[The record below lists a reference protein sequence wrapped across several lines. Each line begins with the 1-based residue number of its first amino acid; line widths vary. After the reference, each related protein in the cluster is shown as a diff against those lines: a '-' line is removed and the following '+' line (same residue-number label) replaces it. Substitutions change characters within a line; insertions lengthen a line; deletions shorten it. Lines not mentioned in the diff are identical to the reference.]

1 MTYEYF
7 LIRLEQK
14 IQEKLKE
21 GEAVKSVQVLKNNGV
36 ELDGFSYYVE
46 GHRERPTVYV
56 NHYYQEDLSEE
67 ELGEIADAV
76 LKIQRECGL
85 LPQQGIEQMMDFR
98 IMRKRICCRLISREK
113 NEALLEEVPW
123 LPWLDLAIVFYLQ
136 IPEQVVEH
144 ATALVYT
151 SHMDY
156 WGVTLE
162 EIYHAAAENMAEVQV
177 FLEPMEA
184 FLGDMGF
191 EPLSSG
197 MHILSNSRKMF
208 GAGVIIAPKVQR
220 MCLEQLGESFYIL
233 PSSIHELILLPES
246 LATTRAELDQ
256 LIREVNEACV
266 SREEYLR
273 DHEYYYSAE
282 KKTVE

>member
-56 NHYYQEDLSEE
+56 NHYYQEDLLEE

-98 IMRKRICCRLISREK
+98 IMRKDRKS
-113 NEALLEEVPW
+113 
-123 LPWLDLAIVFYLQ
+123 
-136 IPEQVVEH
+136 VV
-144 ATALVYT
+144 
-151 SHMDY
+151 
-156 WGVTLE
+156 
-162 EIYHAAAENMAEVQV
+162 
-177 FLEPMEA
+177 
-184 FLGDMGF
+184 
-191 EPLSSG
+191 
-197 MHILSNSRKMF
+197 
-208 GAGVIIAPKVQR
+208 
-220 MCLEQLGESFYIL
+220 
-233 PSSIHELILLPES
+233 
-246 LATTRAELDQ
+246 
-256 LIREVNEACV
+256 
-266 SREEYLR
+266 
-273 DHEYYYSAE
+273 
-282 KKTVE
+282 

>member
-7 LIRLEQK
+7 LVRLEQK
-14 IQEKLKE
+14 ILERLEE
-21 GEAVKSVQVLKNNGV
+21 GEAVKKVRVLKNNGV

-56 NHYYQEDLSEE
+56 NHYYQE
-67 ELGEIADAV
+67 ELTEAELVEIADAV
-76 LKIQRECGL
+76 LKMQRECGL
-85 LPQQGIEQMMDFR
+85 LPQQGIEQMMDFHR
-98 IMRKRICCRLISREK
+98 MRKRIRCRLISRER
-113 NEALLEEVPW
+113 NEALLGEVPW
-123 LPWLDLAIVFYLQ
+123 LPWLDLAIVFYMQ
-136 IPEQVVEH
+136 VPEQVVEH
-144 ATALVYT
+144 ATALIYT
-151 SHMDY
+151 GHMDY

-162 EIYHAAAENMAEVQV
+162 EVYRAAAENMAEIRV

-208 GAGVIIAPKVQR
+208 GAGVIISPKVQR

-233 PSSIHELILLPES
+233 PSSVHELILLPES
-246 LATTRAELDQ
+246 LAGPRAELDQ
-256 LIREVNEACV
+256 LIQEVNEACV
-266 SREEYLR
+266 SQEEYLS
-273 DHEYYYSAE
+273 DHAYYYSAE
-282 KKTVE
+282 RETVE

>member
-1 MTYEYF
+1 
-7 LIRLEQK
+7 
-14 IQEKLKE
+14 
-21 GEAVKSVQVLKNNGV
+21 
-36 ELDGFSYYVE
+36 
-46 GHRERPTVYV
+46 
-56 NHYYQEDLSEE
+56 
-67 ELGEIADAV
+67 
-76 LKIQRECGL
+76 
-85 LPQQGIEQMMDFR
+85 
-98 IMRKRICCRLISREK
+98 
-113 NEALLEEVPW
+113 
-123 LPWLDLAIVFYLQ
+123 
-136 IPEQVVEH
+136 
-144 ATALVYT
+144 
-151 SHMDY
+151 
-156 WGVTLE
+156 
-162 EIYHAAAENMAEVQV
+162 MAEVQV

-266 SREEYLR
+266 SRE
-273 DHEYYYSAE
+273 
-282 KKTVE
+282 